1 VAPTH
6 GDSVTNLSDP
16 ESIERQIRALCDAGE
31 REKAATRLLESYGQE
46 IFRFLLSRLHE
57 HDASSEVFSQFTEDL
72 WRGLGGFRWECSA
85 RAWSYTLARHAASR
99 YVADAR
105 RRRAHEEPLSRS
117 SELHDVAQKVR
128 TQTLAAVRT
137 EVKSRVN
144 ELREQLPLD
153 DQTLLILRVNRRLDW
168 KEIARIMIEEG
179 ESTTERAI
187 ETEAARLRKR
197 FQAVKEKLRQMAS
210 DAGLM
215 NDEPGPSGK

>member
-1 VAPTH
+1 
-6 GDSVTNLSDP
+6 VTGLSDP

-31 REKAATRLLESYGQE
+31 REKATTCLLESYGQE
-46 IFRFLLSRLHE
+46 IFRFLLSRLHD
-57 HDASSEVFSQFTEDL
+57 HDASGEVFSQFTEDL

-85 RAWSYTLARHAASR
+85 RAWSYTVARHAASR

-105 RRRAHEEPLSRS
+105 RRREREEPLSRIS
-117 SELHDVAQKVR
+117 GLHDVAQKIR

-168 KEIARIMIEEG
+168 KEIARIMIDEG
-179 ESTTERAI
+179 EATTDRAI

-197 FQAVKEKLRQMAS
+197 FQAIKEKLRRMAS
-210 DAGLM
+210 DAGLL
-215 NDEPGPSGK
+215 NGEPGLRDK